1 MHCNMIQPRFLKRY
15 NFYMIFIHWKHG
27 VEDLRLCVNKRLF
40 NLQIG
45 KSKPYRIF
53 YQIPGETGLGKSTLI
68 NSLFLTDVYDKDK
81 HPGPSLRV
89 KKTVGVETS
98 VVLLKENGVNLTL
111 TIVDTPGFGD
121 AVDNSNWFVL
131 YYLIIFLNYFDGSKP

>member
-1 MHCNMIQPRFLKRY
+1 M
-15 NFYMIFIHWKHG
+15 
-27 VEDLRLCVNKRLF
+27 
-40 NLQIG
+40 
-45 KSKPYRIF
+45 
-53 YQIPGETGLGKSTLI
+53 GKSTLI

-131 YYLIIFLNYFDGSKP
+131 YYLILFLNYFDGSKS

>member
-1 MHCNMIQPRFLKRY
+1 MH
-15 NFYMIFIHWKHG
+15 
-27 VEDLRLCVNKRLF
+27 LF
-40 NLQIG
+40 ELA
-45 KSKPYRIF
+45 K
-53 YQIPGETGLGKSTLI
+53 QIPNETFLIRIQGESGLGKSTLI
-68 NSLFLTDVYDKDK
+68 NSLFLTEVYDKDK

-121 AVDNSNWFVL
+121 AVDNSNWCV
-131 YYLIIFLNYFDGSKP
+131 DDT

>member
-1 MHCNMIQPRFLKRY
+1 MLVDIVPFLSVDPFCIY
-15 NFYMIFIHWKHG
+15 FQFIALKLDFCA
-27 VEDLRLCVNKRLF
+27 EKYRNLF
-40 NLQIG
+40 IYIVL
-45 KSKPYRIF
+45 
-53 YQIPGETGLGKSTLI
+53 GETGLGKSTLI
-68 NSLFLTDVYDKDK
+68 NSLFLTEVYDKDK

-121 AVDNSNWFVL
+121 AVDNSNW
-131 YYLIIFLNYFDGSKP
+131 